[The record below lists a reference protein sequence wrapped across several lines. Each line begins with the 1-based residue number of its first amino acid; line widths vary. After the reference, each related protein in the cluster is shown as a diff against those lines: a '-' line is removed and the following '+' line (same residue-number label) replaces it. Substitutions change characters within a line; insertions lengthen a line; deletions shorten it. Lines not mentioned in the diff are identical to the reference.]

1 MPYSLDTKPESHRL
15 LGAPQTQ
22 NTQKTR
28 CCRRPP
34 TPLSSSGRLYLSRR
48 VRIAVHLRSGPFSN
62 ALVMSEGN
70 VSAGSSAAC
79 GYQVAL
85 KHWRGAGL
93 ADGVDG
99 GARKRV
105 ERLREM
111 RSGRK
116 LAQLRGT
123 LVQ

>member
-1 MPYSLDTKPESHRL
+1 
-15 LGAPQTQ
+15 
-22 NTQKTR
+22 
-28 CCRRPP
+28 
-34 TPLSSSGRLYLSRR
+34 
-48 VRIAVHLRSGPFSN
+48 
-62 ALVMSEGN
+62 MSEGN
-70 VSAGSSAAC
+70 VSVGSSAAC